1 MQIFYKKTLW
11 CIDTFHGKYF
21 APNCNAILFNGKH
34 HSKIRFSDHSGNICF
49 CKNVYLEEKYNH
61 KNGVLGIAFIRI
73 QAFFWLLQSAEYGVL
88 RSERANEVVV
98 VKSIQ

>member
-1 MQIFYKKTLW
+1 MANILHRIAMQYCSMANTITKSDLLT
-11 CIDTFHGKYF
+11 
-21 APNCNAILFNGKH
+21 N
-34 HSKIRFSDHSGNICF
+34 DHSGNIYF

-88 RSERANEVVV
+88 RSERANVVVV